1 MLRRRRRSGRVVTTM
16 QPPSR
21 LSRRSIVTLVVTSGL
36 SAALLLLLLSRLLA
50 ASRVVGAVATFQL
63 AGHPAPDFAIQTWT
77 WDGSPTQTVRLS
89 AFAGHPAV
97 VNFWASWCDACR
109 EEELVLEAAYLK
121 YQPQGVMFFGVA
133 YQDSEP
139 DGVAFLHQYRVTFP
153 SGPPVAV
160 TTPTDYAVTGI
171 PETVFIDRHGI
182 AVRKWQGAIDDG
194 TLGRQI
200 QALLGKP

>member
-1 MLRRRRRSGRVVTTM
+1 MLRWRRRSSRVVSTM

-36 SAALLLLLLSRLLA
+36 SVALLVLLLSRLLA
-50 ASRVVGAVATFQL
+50 AGRVVGAASTFQV
-63 AGHPAPDFAIQTWT
+63 AVPRAPDFAIQTWT
-77 WDGSPTQTVRLS
+77 WDGSPTQSVRLS
-89 AFAGHPAV
+89 AFAGRPAV
-97 VNFWASWCDACR
+97 VNFWASWGDACR

-133 YQDSEP
+133 YQDNEP
-139 DGVAFLHQYRVTFP
+139 DGRAFLHQYQVTFP

-182 AVRKWQGAIDDG
+182 AVRKVQGAIDDA
-194 TLGRQI
+194 TLGREI